1 MNKKIINE
9 GTAPNAKDGETQH
22 SAWMKTNENFAEIY
36 VQLEDTPSSQ
46 DLDSV
51 VDSVT
56 GLDAVVTEN
65 TVAIDSLELSDSE
78 TKLKLTEI
86 GLSNTAQKEDVL
98 TLTTLVAA
106 KITKEEFYAQTLLNA
121 QQHTDLETGLANAG
135 GTPLVYDD
143 VPTTLSDNL
152 VKSKGILSALSKIK
166 QPQFEEFISDKVVYP
181 TAGFNGDSVDNPS
194 RTFFVRDGVTI
205 GFTLMS
211 QLDSGPGVVAEGFDS
226 TSPLAAPMRG
236 LTAVVIG
243 PATVI
248 VGRNGSGNDFAFCVK
263 PLEAQEATQ
272 STLILDDA
280 PTENSLNGVSSN
292 GIFQA
297 LSGIVA
303 PNQVIKVPDLM
314 LQPTGINSQEG
325 FDGYLIEADTTNLL
339 SVSAIVHSED
349 RLRQERVNLS
359 VNDLLTGFNHSN
371 FYDAKVKFV
380 PTQVNITLAL
390 LKFAPTVLQLIVI
403 DTVTSGKGEI
413 SDIQY
418 GGEYVRQ
425 VEYSLED
432 YITSEVAKAKAE
444 ADENLTSEI
453 AKVVADVTA
462 YHAPRP
468 FIHAGGNTNLQID
481 VPLRNAIEKIAIK
494 FGNRVDDIFVIKIL
508 TPEILLSGG
517 DGWSRSV
524 QGPVTRLVTAFA
536 INGNGFEWE
545 MFWFMHPGGVRLDIS
560 DVSQGVLNTHGKIH
574 SMTVDY
580 KG

>member
-1 MNKKIINE
+1 
-9 GTAPNAKDGETQH
+9 
-22 SAWMKTNENFAEIY
+22 MKTNDNFAEIY
-36 VQLEDTPSSQ
+36 VQLEDTPSSEQ
-46 DLDSV
+46 MTAVLGSITQLTTSAEASKTDINTAIDDLTVVVGEKAPQIGLDTLNTAIDDLTVV
-51 VDSVT
+51 VDEKAPQT
-56 GLDAVVTEN
+56 GLDTLN
-65 TVAIDSLELSDSE
+65 T
-78 TKLKLTEI
+78 K
-86 GLSNTAQKEDVL
+86 
-98 TLTTLVAA
+98 LTTLSEGVLTKVEQADYDAQILLDAQKHTALEEAVA
-106 KITKEEFYAQTLLNA
+106 L
-121 QQHTDLETGLANAG
+121 AG
-135 GTPLVYDD
+135 GGTALSFDD
-143 VPTTLSDNL
+143 VPTALSDNP

-280 PTENSLNGVSSN
+280 PTENSSNGVSSN

-359 VNDLLTGFNHSN
+359 VNDLLTGFSHSN
-371 FYDAKVKFV
+371 FYGAEVKFV

-494 FGNRVDDIFVIKIL
+494 FGNRIDDIFVIKIL

-545 MFWFMHPGGVRLDIS
+545 MFWFMHPGGVRLDIR
-560 DVSQGVLNTHGKIH
+560 DVSRGVLNTHGKIH

-580 KG
+580 KD